1 MTPVRFALR
10 RVGKSYRRRGGGRL
24 LALDGV
30 SLDLLEG
37 RVHGLAGPSG
47 SGKST
52 LARVL
57 MRFAAADSGEVLYRG
72 EPLAQSPAADFC
84 RANQMVFQNPLQAVH
99 PLFCVARIIGE
110 PLRALPPVRGRE
122 PLRPVPWRGAARK
135 ELDPRVAAAMELL
148 ELPPALAARLPHE
161 LSGGELQRVALARA
175 LVLQPE
181 FLVLDEPFSA
191 LDDLT
196 AARIVRLLK
205 AILHRSRLGALLIG
219 HHPRY
224 LRELADSVAVLA
236 GGRLLSAGA

>member
-1 MTPVRFALR
+1 
-10 RVGKSYRRRGGGRL
+10 
-24 LALDGV
+24 
-30 SLDLLEG
+30 
-37 RVHGLAGPSG
+37 
-47 SGKST
+47 
-52 LARVL
+52 
-57 MRFAAADSGEVLYRG
+57 
-72 EPLAQSPAADFC
+72 
-84 RANQMVFQNPLQAVH
+84 
-99 PLFCVARIIGE
+99 
-110 PLRALPPVRGRE
+110 
-122 PLRPVPWRGAARK
+122 
-135 ELDPRVAAAMELL
+135 MELL

>member
-10 RVGKSYRRRGGGRL
+10 CVGKSYRRRGGGRL

-30 SLDLLEG
+30 SLDLRDGQVLA
-37 RVHGLAGPSG
+37 LAGPSG
-47 SGKST
+47 AGKST

-57 MRFAAADSGEVLYRG
+57 MRFAAADSGQVLYRG
-72 EPLAQSPAADFC
+72 RPLAQVPAADFC

-110 PLRALPPVRGRE
+110 PLRALQPRGWGF
-122 PLRPVPWRGAARK
+122 LRPASQRSAARRD
-135 ELDPRVAAAMELL
+135 LDPRVAAAMDLL

-175 LVLQPE
+175 LVLEPG

-205 AILHRSRLGALLIG
+205 GILRRRRLGALLIG
-219 HHPRY
+219 HHPRH
-224 LRELADSVAVLA
+224 LRELADSVARLEA
-236 GGRLLSAGA
+236 GRLLGAAP